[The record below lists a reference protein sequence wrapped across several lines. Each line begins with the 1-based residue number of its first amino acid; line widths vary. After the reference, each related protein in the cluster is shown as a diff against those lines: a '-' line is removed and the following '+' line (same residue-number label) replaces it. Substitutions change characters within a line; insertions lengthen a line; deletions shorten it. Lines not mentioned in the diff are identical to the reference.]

1 MEVSEVRR
9 PAVVSTVLALT
20 LLLAPIHAQRVAF
33 PPATE
38 TYGSPTREQSRDYTA
53 RDWSADIP
61 AHISSVTGTVTLERE
76 GKLEPAEANVPLLS
90 GDRLRTRSASRVEVL
105 FSDGSAFTLDEDSDL
120 DLLSESLVRL
130 LEGQLRLAIV
140 RATTTLDYRV
150 DAPAASVWIRAA
162 GDYRLSSRSRQV
174 EKPEVVLTVIR
185 GTAELVNQ
193 HGKSTVRAGQEALA
207 TPDLAPSLAYDVN
220 SAARSEFDSWTQE
233 RRDARVGTTSASYLP
248 SELKYDS
255 GSFDSYGTWENDATY
270 GYVWYPRVAVGWRPY
285 WQGRWTYSTHF
296 NWFWVGVDPWSWT
309 THHYGRWGL
318 GHAGWYWIPGRA
330 WSPAWVSW
338 GNAPGYIG
346 WCPLGYNNYPVIG
359 FHATG
364 GYYSPWS
371 AWTVVPRTVWAPNIW
386 VTPHIVVP
394 TAVPPVV
401 HARFAEVPVAP
412 VPTVGFRN
420 IEPIRAPTVGYAV
433 ARYARPVP
441 AGEEWRERSVAAN
454 VAAPRNPTVLGAGS
468 PRDLTDRSNMQ
479 ADTNAG
485 ATLQRSAASRSRLA
499 EGTPPPRTT
508 AIDVP
513 RVDVPTVDAPRAGQS
528 PSRAIPRSVD
538 PTAPADDDFRNA
550 NVPRAAPRVDPY
562 ANPLAPASYGRTTG
576 REPSRIPQATPP
588 SAGTSRQSGA
598 DRAAPRSIGSSGSPA
613 GGPGVAATPSP
624 SSQGPSRIGPS
635 GPPPPG
641 AAPPPAAGSRS
652 SGSSGS
658 GGTTGTA
665 AGARS
670 SGSTSAVGTTA
681 GAAGPRSRA
690 GGGQL

>member
-9 PAVVSTVLALT
+9 PAAVSAVLALT

-38 TYGSPTREQSRDYTA
+38 TYGSPTRDQSRDSTT

-90 GDRLRTRSASRVEVL
+90 GDRLRTRGASRVEVL
-105 FSDGSAFTLDEDSDL
+105 FSDGSAFTLDEESDL

-130 LEGQLRLAIV
+130 LEGRMRLAIV

-162 GDYRLSSRSRQV
+162 GDYRVSTRSRQV

-185 GTAELVNQ
+185 GSAELVNE

-220 SAARSEFDSWTQE
+220 SATRSEFDSWTQSQ
-233 RRDARVGTTSASYLP
+233 RDARVGSTSASYLP
-248 SELKYDS
+248 AELRYDS
-255 GSFDSYGTWENDATY
+255 GSFDNYGTWENDVTY

-318 GHAGWYWIPGRA
+318 GNAGWYWIPGRA

-338 GNAPGYIG
+338 GNAPGYVG

-401 HARFAEVPVAP
+401 HARFVEVPVAP

-420 IEPIRAPTVGYAV
+420 IEPIRSPTVGYAV

-441 AGEEWRERSVAAN
+441 AGEEWRERSLSEN

-468 PRDLTDRSNMQ
+468 VRDLTDRSGMQ
-479 ADTNAG
+479 SGSNSG
-485 ATLQRSAASRSRLA
+485 ATLQRSNPSASRLA
-499 EGTPPPRTT
+499 DAAAPPRST

-513 RVDVPTVDAPRAGQS
+513 RVDVPTIDAPRAGRT
-528 PSRAIPRSVD
+528 PSRAVPRSAD
-538 PTAPADDDFRNA
+538 PTAPPDDDFRSTS
-550 NVPRAAPRVDPY
+550 VPRAAPRADPY
-562 ANPLAPASYGRTTG
+562 ANPLAPASYGRATG
-576 REPSRIPQATPP
+576 GEPSRIPQATRPSSGTPP
-588 SAGTSRQSGA
+588 QSGV
-598 DRAAPRSIGSSGSPA
+598 DRAAPRSIGRTDSPA
-613 GGPGVAATPSP
+613 PGAAGTSAPAP
-624 SSQGPSRIGPS
+624 SSQGPSRISPAA
-635 GPPPPG
+635 PPAS
-641 AAPPPAAGSRS
+641 AAPPP
-652 SGSSGS
+652 
-658 GGTTGTA
+658 A

-670 SGSTSAVGTTA
+670 SGSTGGAGTTA
-681 GAAGPRSRA
+681 GAAGPRSRGGG